1 MTITEYIQSLLES
14 SSAVTVLAPA
24 SRIRVPGDWQ
34 NLARPYIVHVPV
46 NPDPTYTHSG
56 LAGLRIWSYQ
66 VSCFADSFGGAE
78 ELAVAVRDA
87 LSGLHDVTDSGYV
100 EGVQIFWR
108 GQTPQYESDT
118 RVHHIAVEFK
128 VAEAL

>member
-14 SSAVTVLAPA
+14 SSTVTALAPA

-34 NLARPYIVHVPV
+34 NLARPYIVHVPL
-46 NPDPTYTHSG
+46 PPEPIYTHSG
-56 LAGLRIWSYQ
+56 LAKLRIWSYQ
-66 VSCFADSFGGAE
+66 VSCFADSYGGAE

-87 LSGLHDVTDSGYV
+87 LTGVHDGA
-100 EGVQIFWR
+100 QIFWR
-108 GQTPQYESDT
+108 NQTPQYESDT
-118 RVHHIAVEFK
+118 RVHHIAVDFK